1 MMESLRGAATGWVA
15 KVLIGLLAL
24 SFAVWGINDVF
35 RGYRSDVLASVGD
48 FQISSENF
56 RRTFEQQ
63 LRRVSRQSGQ
73 SITAQR
79 AAELGLDR
87 QILGEML
94 RDGALQQQASR
105 LKLAVPD
112 ALVAQEIAKNPAFQ
126 NTRGDFD
133 ANRFRQ
139 ILQQNGLNEQMFL
152 LEERGQKLRQ
162 AAAEPVIAQL
172 RSPDT
177 LVTAI
182 LRHANEQRDARYFV
196 LNANESEVPVPTEA
210 ELKTFYEAHPQLF
223 TAPAYRSLTLLKLE
237 PQDLSPAISVS
248 EEDLAKAYEAHRAD
262 YGTPEKRT
270 IQQLTFATL
279 EEAKAA
285 KQRINQGT
293 DFLTLAQEK
302 GLQEKDITLG
312 DRSRGE
318 IPDKAIADTAFAL
331 APGTVSEPVQGRL
344 AVALLRVTK
353 VTPATERPLSE
364 VRADILEKL
373 KLERARDQILDLHA
387 KVEDERAGGAGFD
400 EIGKSLKI
408 PLINIP
414 AVDAQGRDKAGKP
427 IEGIPAKSE
436 VLKLA
441 FESDVGVEADPIS
454 TETEGLVWVDIR
466 DAVAA
471 TVRPFTEVKADVQN
485 ALIARKLREQVLK
498 KASDLVKRAEGGTP
512 LETLAQEVGT
522 EVKMESGLK
531 RNETTANF
539 DSAAVS
545 ALFLAADNGFVYAP
559 DASGRS
565 AKIIQALPL
574 KQPTLDSKSKEAEAV
589 RKALNEG
596 LQNDLLA
603 TYVSSI
609 QKSLGVSVNDQLWRQ
624 TMGVGP

>member
-24 SFAVWGINDVF
+24 SFGVWGINDVF

-63 LRRVSRQSGQ
+63 LRRFSRQSGQ

-126 NTRGDFD
+126 DTRGDFD

-177 LVTAI
+177 LVLAI

-196 LNANESEVPVPTEA
+196 LNANESEVPAPTEA

-223 TAPAYRSLTLLKLE
+223 TAPAYRSLTLLKIE
-237 PQDLSPAISVS
+237 PQDLAPAISVS
-248 EEDLAKAYEAHRAD
+248 EEDLAKTYEARRAD

-270 IQQLTFATL
+270 LQQLTFATL
-279 EEAKAA
+279 DEAKAA

-293 DFLTLAQEK
+293 DFLALAQEK

-318 IPDKAIADTAFAL
+318 IPDKAVADAAFAL
-331 APGTVSEPVQGRL
+331 ASGTVSEPVQGRL
-344 AVALLRVTK
+344 AIALLRVTK
-353 VTPATERPLSE
+353 VTPATEKPFSD
-364 VRADILEKL
+364 VRADILQKL
-373 KLERARDQILDLHA
+373 KLERARDEILELHA
-387 KVEDERAGGAGFD
+387 KVEDERAGGASFD

-408 PLINIP
+408 PAINIP

-441 FESDVGVEADPIS
+441 FESDVGVEADAIS
-454 TETEGLVWVDIR
+454 TETDGLVWVDIR

-471 TVRPFTEVKADVQN
+471 AVRPFTEVKADVQK
-485 ALIARKLREQVLK
+485 ALVAGKLREQVLK

-512 LETLAQEVGT
+512 LETLAQEAGT
-522 EVKMESGLK
+522 DVKMESGLK

-559 DASGRS
+559 DTSGRS

-574 KQPTLDSKSKEAEAV
+574 KLPTLDSKSKEAEAV

-609 QKSLGVSVNDQLWRQ
+609 QKSLGVSVNDQVWRQ
-624 TMGVGP
+624 TMGISP

>member
-24 SFAVWGINDVF
+24 SFGIWGINDVF

-63 LRRVSRQSGQ
+63 LRRISRQSGQ

-94 RDGALQQQASR
+94 RDGALQQQASK

-112 ALVAQEIAKNPAFQ
+112 ALVAQEIAKNSTFQ

-172 RSPDT
+172 SSPDT
-177 LVTAI
+177 LVMAV
-182 LRHANEQRDARYFV
+182 LRHANEKRDARYFV
-196 LNANESEVPVPTEA
+196 LNAKESDVPAPTESE
-210 ELKTFYEAHPQLF
+210 LKAFYEAHPQLF
-223 TAPAYRSLTLLKLE
+223 TAPAYRSLTLLKIE
-237 PQDLSPAISVS
+237 PQDLAPAISVS
-248 EEDLAKAYEAHRAD
+248 EEDLSKTYEAHRAD

-270 IQQLTFATL
+270 VQQLTFATI

-293 DFLTLAQEK
+293 DFLSIAQEK

-331 APGTVSEPVQGRL
+331 ASGTVSEPVRGRL
-344 AVALLRVTK
+344 AIALLRVMK
-353 VTPATERPLSE
+353 ITPATEKPFSE
-364 VRADILEKL
+364 VRAAILQKL
-373 KLERARDQILDLHA
+373 KLERARDEILDLHA
-387 KVEDERAGGAGFD
+387 KIEDERAGGASFD

-408 PLINIP
+408 PPINIP
-414 AVDAQGRDKAGKP
+414 AVDAQGRDKGGKP
-427 IEGIPAKSE
+427 IEGIPAKAE

-454 TETEGLVWVDIR
+454 TATEGLVWVDIR

-471 TVRPFTEVKADVQN
+471 TVRPFADVKTDVQN

-512 LETLAQEVGT
+512 LEVLAQEVGA
-522 EVKMESGLK
+522 EVKTESGLK
-531 RNETTANF
+531 RNETTASF

-574 KQPTLDSKSKEAEAV
+574 KQPTLDSKSKEAQAV

>member
-24 SFAVWGINDVF
+24 SFGVWGINDVF

-126 NTRGDFD
+126 NTSGDFD

-177 LVTAI
+177 LVMAV
-182 LRHANEQRDARYFV
+182 LRHANEQRDTRYFV
-196 LNANESEVPVPTEA
+196 LNANESEVPAPTEA
-210 ELKTFYEAHPQLF
+210 ELKTFYEAHPPLF
-223 TAPAYRSLTLLKLE
+223 TAPAYRSLTLLKID
-237 PQDLSPAISVS
+237 PQDLAPAISIS

-285 KQRINQGT
+285 KQRLNQGT

-318 IPDKAIADTAFAL
+318 IADKAIADTAFAL
-331 APGTVSEPVQGRL
+331 ASGTVSEPVQGRL
-344 AVALLRVTK
+344 AIALLRVTK
-353 VTPATERPLSE
+353 VTPATEKPFSE

-387 KVEDERAGGAGFD
+387 KVEDERAGGASFD

-427 IEGIPAKSE
+427 IEAIPAKSE

-485 ALIARKLREQVLK
+485 ALIAGKLREQVLK

-512 LETLAQEVGT
+512 LETLAQEVGS

>member
-24 SFAVWGINDVF
+24 SFGVWGINDVF

-126 NTRGDFD
+126 NTSGDFD

-210 ELKTFYEAHPQLF
+210 ELKAFYEAHPQLF
-223 TAPAYRSLTLLKLE
+223 TAPAYRSLTLLKID
-237 PQDLSPAISVS
+237 PQDLAPTISVS

-270 IQQLTFATL
+270 IQQLTFANL

-344 AVALLRVTK
+344 AIALLRVTK
-353 VTPATERPLSE
+353 VTPAAEKPFSE
-364 VRADILEKL
+364 VRGDILEKL

-387 KVEDERAGGAGFD
+387 KVEDERAGGASFD

-454 TETEGLVWVDIR
+454 TEKEGLVWVDIR

-485 ALIARKLREQVLK
+485 ALIAGKLREQVLK

-559 DASGRS
+559 DAGGRS

>member
-24 SFAVWGINDVF
+24 SFGVWGINDVF

-48 FQISSENF
+48 FQISAENF

-63 LRRVSRQSGQ
+63 LRRISRQSGQ
-73 SITAQR
+73 SITGQR
-79 AAELGLDR
+79 AVELGLDR

-94 RDGALQQQASR
+94 RDGALQQQAGK
-105 LKLAVPD
+105 LKLAIPD
-112 ALVAQEIAKNPAFQ
+112 ALVAQEIASNPAFQ

-152 LEERGQKLRQ
+152 FEEKGGKLRQ
-162 AAAEPVIAQL
+162 AAAEPVVAQL
-172 RSPDT
+172 GSPET
-177 LVTAI
+177 LVSAV

-196 LNANESEVPVPTEA
+196 LNANESELPAPSEA
-210 ELKTFYEAHPQLF
+210 ELKAFYEANTQLF
-223 TAPAYRSLTLLKLE
+223 TAPAYRSLTLMKVE
-237 PQDLSPAISVS
+237 PQDLAAAINVS
-248 EEDLAKAYEAHRAD
+248 EEDLGKAYETRRGD
-262 YGTPEKRT
+262 YGTPERRAV
-270 IQQLTFATL
+270 QQLTFATL

-285 KQRINQGT
+285 KQRIDQGT
-293 DFLTLAQEK
+293 EFLALAQEK

-312 DRSRGE
+312 VRSHRE
-318 IPDKAIADTAFAL
+318 IPDKMIADAAFAL
-331 APGTVSEPVQGRL
+331 PQGAVSGPVQGRL
-344 AVALLRVTK
+344 AIALLK
-353 VTPATERPLSE
+353 VTSITPASEKALSE
-364 VRADILEKL
+364 VRADLLQKL
-373 KLERARDQILDLHA
+373 KLERARDEILNLHA
-387 KVEDERAGGAGFD
+387 KVEDERASGASFE
-400 EIGKSLKI
+400 EIAKSL
-408 PLINIP
+408 NITLLNIS
-414 AVDAQGRDKAGKP
+414 AVDARGRDKAGKP

-454 TETEGLVWVDIR
+454 TESEGLVWVDVK

-471 TVRPFTEVKADVQN
+471 AMRPFAEVKADVQN
-485 ALIARKLREQVLK
+485 AFIARRLREQVLK

-512 LETLAQEVGT
+512 LDVLAQEAGT

-531 RNETTANF
+531 RNETTASF

-545 ALFLAADNGFVYAP
+545 ALFTTADNGFVYAP
-559 DASGRS
+559 DPSGRS

-574 KQPTLDSKSKEAEAV
+574 KTPAPDSKSKEAEAV
-589 RKALNEG
+589 RKALSEG

-624 TMGVGP
+624 TTGASP

>member
-1 MMESLRGAATGWVA
+1 MESLRGAATGWMA
-15 KVLIGLLAL
+15 KILIGLLAL
-24 SFAVWGINDVF
+24 SFGIWGINDVF

-48 FQISSENF
+48 FQISAENF

-63 LRRVSRQSGQ
+63 LRRISRQSGQ
-73 SITAQR
+73 SITGQR
-79 AAELGLDR
+79 AVELGLDR

-94 RDGALQQQASR
+94 RDGALQQQAGK

-112 ALVAQEIAKNPAFQ
+112 ALVAQEIASNPSFQ

-133 ANRFRQ
+133 AIRFRQ

-152 LEERGQKLRQ
+152 LEEKGGKLRQ
-162 AAAEPVIAQL
+162 AAAEPIVAQL
-172 RSPDT
+172 GSPET

-196 LNANESEVPVPTEA
+196 LNANESELPAPSEA
-210 ELKTFYEAHPQLF
+210 DLKSFYEAHPQLF
-223 TAPAYRSLTLLKLE
+223 TAPAYRSLTLVKVE
-237 PQDLSPAISVS
+237 PQDLAPTISVS
-248 EEDLAKAYEAHRAD
+248 DEDLGKAYEANKAD
-262 YGTPEKRT
+262 YGTPERRT
-270 IQQLTFATL
+270 VQQLTFASL
-279 EEAKAA
+279 DEAKAA

-293 DFLTLAQEK
+293 DFLALAQEK
-302 GLQEKDITLG
+302 SLQEKDITLG
-312 DRSRGE
+312 DRSRSE
-318 IPDKAIADTAFAL
+318 IPDKAIADAVFELPSDA
-331 APGTVSEPVQGRL
+331 VSEPIQGRL
-344 AVALLRVTK
+344 AIVLLKVTK
-353 VTPATERPLSE
+353 VTPATEKPFSE
-364 VRADILEKL
+364 VRADLLQKL
-373 KLERARDQILDLHA
+373 KLERARDEILNLHA
-387 KVEDERAGGAGFD
+387 KVEDERAGGSSLE
-400 EIGKSLKI
+400 EIGKSLNI
-408 PLINIP
+408 SVINIP
-414 AVDAQGRDKAGKP
+414 AVDAQGRDKTGKP

-454 TETEGLVWVDIR
+454 TQSEGLVWVDVR

-471 TVRPFTEVKADVQN
+471 AVRPFAEVKTDVQN

-498 KASDLVKRAEGGTP
+498 KANDLVKRAEGGTP
-512 LETLAQEVGT
+512 LDVLAQEAGT

-545 ALFLAADNGFVYAP
+545 ALFMAADNGFVYAP
-559 DASGRS
+559 DPNGRS

-574 KQPTLDSKSKEAEAV
+574 KTPAVDGKSKEAEAV

-624 TMGVGP
+624 TMGASP

>member
-24 SFAVWGINDVF
+24 SFGIWGINDVF

-48 FQISSENF
+48 FQISSESF

-63 LRRVSRQSGQ
+63 LRRISRQSGQ

-94 RDGALQQQASR
+94 RDGALQQQASK

-112 ALVAQEIAKNPAFQ
+112 ALVAQEIAKNSAFQ

-172 RSPDT
+172 SSPDT
-177 LVTAI
+177 LVMAV
-182 LRHANEQRDARYFV
+182 LRHANEKRDARYFV
-196 LNANESEVPVPTEA
+196 LNAKESDVPAPTESE
-210 ELKTFYEAHPQLF
+210 LKAFYEAHPQLF
-223 TAPAYRSLTLLKLE
+223 TAPAYRSLTLLKIE
-237 PQDLSPAISVS
+237 PQDLAPAISVS
-248 EEDLAKAYEAHRAD
+248 EEDLSKTYEAHRAD

-270 IQQLTFATL
+270 VQQLTFATI

-285 KQRINQGT
+285 KQRIDQGT
-293 DFLTLAQEK
+293 DFLAIAQEK

-331 APGTVSEPVQGRL
+331 ASGTVSEPVQGRL
-344 AVALLRVTK
+344 AIALLRVTK
-353 VTPATERPLSE
+353 ITPATEKPFSE
-364 VRADILEKL
+364 VRAAILQKL
-373 KLERARDQILDLHA
+373 KLERARDEILDLHA
-387 KVEDERAGGAGFD
+387 KIEDERAGGASFD

-408 PLINIP
+408 PPIKIP
-414 AVDAQGRDKAGKP
+414 AVDAQGRDKGGKP
-427 IEGIPAKSE
+427 IEGIPAKAE

-454 TETEGLVWVDIR
+454 TATEGLVWVDIR

-471 TVRPFTEVKADVQN
+471 TVRPFADVKTDVQN

-512 LETLAQEVGT
+512 LEVLAQEVGA
-522 EVKMESGLK
+522 EVKTESGLK
-531 RNETTANF
+531 RNETTASF

-574 KQPTLDSKSKEAEAV
+574 KQPTLDSKSKEAQAV

>member
-24 SFAVWGINDVF
+24 SFGIWGINDVF

-63 LRRVSRQSGQ
+63 LRRISRQSGQ

-94 RDGALQQQASR
+94 RDGALQQQASK

-112 ALVAQEIAKNPAFQ
+112 ALVAQEIAKNSTCQ

-172 RSPDT
+172 SSPDT
-177 LVTAI
+177 LVMAI
-182 LRHANEQRDARYFV
+182 LRHANEKRDARYFV
-196 LNANESEVPVPTEA
+196 LNANESDVPAPTES
-210 ELKTFYEAHPQLF
+210 ELKAFYEAHPQLF
-223 TAPAYRSLTLLKLE
+223 TAPAYRSLTLLKIE
-237 PQDLSPAISVS
+237 PQDLAPAISVS
-248 EEDLAKAYEAHRAD
+248 EEDLSKAYEAHRAD

-270 IQQLTFATL
+270 VQQLTFATM

-293 DFLTLAQEK
+293 DFLAIAQEK

-331 APGTVSEPVQGRL
+331 ASGTVSEPVQGRL
-344 AVALLRVTK
+344 AIALLRVTK
-353 VTPATERPLSE
+353 ITPATEKPFSE
-364 VRADILEKL
+364 VRAAILQKL

-387 KVEDERAGGAGFD
+387 KIEDERAGGASFD

-427 IEGIPAKSE
+427 IEGIPARTE

-441 FESDVGVEADPIS
+441 FESDVGVETDPIS

-471 TVRPFTEVKADVQN
+471 TVRPFADVKTDVKN

-512 LETLAQEVGT
+512 LEVLAQEVGA

-531 RNETTANF
+531 RNETTASF

-574 KQPTLDSKSKEAEAV
+574 QQPTLDSKSKEAQAV

>member
-24 SFAVWGINDVF
+24 SFGIWGINDVF

-63 LRRVSRQSGQ
+63 LRRISRQSGQ

-94 RDGALQQQASR
+94 RDGALQQQASK

-112 ALVAQEIAKNPAFQ
+112 ALVAQEIAKNPTFQ

-139 ILQQNGLNEQMFL
+139 ILQQNGLNEEMFL

-162 AAAEPVIAQL
+162 AAAGPVIAQL
-172 RSPDT
+172 SSPDT

-196 LNANESEVPVPTEA
+196 LNANETELPVPTEA

-223 TAPAYRSLTLLKLE
+223 TAPAYRSLTLLKIE
-237 PQDLSPAISVS
+237 PQDLAAGINIS
-248 EEDLAKAYEAHRAD
+248 EEDLVKAYEAHRAD

-270 IQQLTFATL
+270 IQQMTFATL
-279 EEAKAA
+279 DEAKAA

-318 IPDKAIADTAFAL
+318 IPDKAIADAVFAL
-331 APGTVSEPVQGRL
+331 APGMVSEPVQGRL
-344 AVALLRVTK
+344 AIGLLRVTK
-353 VTPATERPLSE
+353 VTPATEKQFSGART
-364 VRADILEKL
+364 DIEQKV
-373 KLERARDQILDLHA
+373 KLERARDGILDLHA
-387 KVEDERAGGAGFD
+387 KIEDERAGGASFD

-427 IEGIPAKSE
+427 VEGIPAKSE

-471 TVRPFTEVKADVQN
+471 TVRPFSEVKADVQK
-485 ALIARKLREQVLK
+485 ALTARKLREQVLK

-512 LETLAQEVGT
+512 LEVLAQEVGT
-522 EVKMESGLK
+522 EVKTESGLK

-559 DASGRS
+559 DASGQG

-574 KQPTLDSKSKEAEAV
+574 KQPMLDSKSKEAEAV

-609 QKSLGVSVNDQLWRQ
+609 QKSLGVNVNDQLWRQ
-624 TMGVGP
+624 TMGIGP